1 MAHAVCQCALFGLQW
16 VKTKL
21 KQIKIRLFYIKSGFL
36 AFLERWEDLQYM
48 WKSSGEIADS
58 FKLDTIPYFFS
69 LLLALFCERCV
80 YSVASRARLWI
91 WAPWPCILPLPLT
104 IYVPLDK
111 SLNPCGSQIPPHLQN
126 KDYNSLLCKFVR
138 AKELV

>member
-1 MAHAVCQCALFGLQW
+1 MAHAASPCALFGLQW

-58 FKLDTIPYFFS
+58 FKLDTIPSFS
-69 LLLALFCERCV
+69 LLLALFLGEVCV
-80 YSVASRARLWI
+80 QCSEQSKTVDLGSMARHPASATYYLC
-91 WAPWPCILPLPLT
+91 A
-104 IYVPLDK
+104 LDK
-111 SLNPCGSQIPPHLQN
+111 SLNPCGAQIPHLQN

-138 AKELV
+138 AMELM